1 MLAHPH
7 VTHASRALAGAP
19 IDSTLLRALALTAS
33 FTFVLVGYARGLVFD
48 DLGYLYLLREHK
60 DAPNI
65 DVVSKQVDPNDN
77 VVIRRQAS

>member
-1 MLAHPH
+1 M
-7 VTHASRALAGAP
+7 
-19 IDSTLLRALALTAS
+19 DSNLLRALALAAT
-33 FTFVLVGYARGLVFD
+33 FRFVLVGYVRGRVFD
-48 DLGYLYLLREHK
+48 DLGYLYLLSEHK